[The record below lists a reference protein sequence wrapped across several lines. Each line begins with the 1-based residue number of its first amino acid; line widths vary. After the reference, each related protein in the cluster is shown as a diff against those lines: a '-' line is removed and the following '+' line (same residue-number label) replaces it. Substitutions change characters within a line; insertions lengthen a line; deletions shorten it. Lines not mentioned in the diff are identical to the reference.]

1 MNFGIY
7 GFPSTY
13 GLATSSIISVT
24 EFDASGTYVIPANA
38 SVLQILLIGGGGGG
52 GGGQHNAASAPRGGG
67 APGSGGSIIYQ
78 EFLVSELGAG
88 TRLNIQIGQGGNPGN
103 RGAASAGGLGGV
115 GSSSIVTIPGRPGFY
130 MRALGGAAGGG
141 GATPAGTPPA
151 GSAAGGT
158 ARRSYFNGV
167 QIDNAI
173 PPNGSQNA
181 ATTVIN
187 TGWTGHFV
195 YVQDQRSNGGAAGG
209 GVVTTTAAQLGGS
222 IEVQTETNSSG
233 QTVNLP
239 VIYDVFF
246 SVLGPS
252 GQGITLGYGGSTNG
266 TPTQTK
272 GQDGGMIFSSMKHFG
287 GGFGGAGGGASVLV
301 NGGNGGNGY
310 RGSGGGGGGAA
321 FGTGLSGGTGGAG
334 GNGYCCIVA
343 RG

>member
-13 GLATSSIISVT
+13 GLATSSIISIT

-38 SVLQILLIGGGGGG
+38 SILQILLIGGGGGG
-52 GGGQHNAASAPRGGG
+52 GGGQHNTASAPRGGG
-67 APGSGGSIIYQ
+67 APGSGGSIVYQ
-78 EFLVSELGAG
+78 EFLVSELGTG
-88 TRLNIQIGQGGNPGN
+88 TRLNIQIGQGGNGGSRGN
-103 RGAASAGGLGGV
+103 ASNGGLGSV
-115 GSSSIVTIPGRPGFY
+115 GSSSIITIPGRPGFY
-130 MRALGGAAGGG
+130 IRALGGAAGGG
-141 GATPAGTPPA
+141 GATPVATPA
-151 GSAAGGT
+151 AAGGA

-167 QIDNAI
+167 QIDNAT
-173 PPNGSQNA
+173 PPSGSISVSIANSGY
-181 ATTVIN
+181 
-187 TGWTGHFV
+187 TGYFV

-209 GVVTTTAAQLGGS
+209 NVVTTSTAQWGGS
-222 IEVQTETNSSG
+222 IEVQTETNSTG

-266 TPTQTK
+266 TPAQTK
-272 GQDGGMIFSSMKHFG
+272 GQDGGMIFSSMKQFG
-287 GGFGGAGGGASVLV
+287 GGFGGAGGGASVIV

-321 FGTGLSGGTGGAG
+321 FGTGLSGGTGGNG